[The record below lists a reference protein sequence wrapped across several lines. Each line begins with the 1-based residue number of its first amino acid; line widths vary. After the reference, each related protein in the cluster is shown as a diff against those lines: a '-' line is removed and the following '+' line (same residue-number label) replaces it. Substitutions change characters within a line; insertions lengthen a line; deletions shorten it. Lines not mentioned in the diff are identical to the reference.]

1 MRGWSRLRRT
11 ARSAPPELAR
21 DGKVETVIVGDRGHL
36 GRFTFGLFKR
46 IFELFDTNVVVEP
59 LVPTRL
65 TEAEEILADMQ
76 CVVRHRNV
84 INCERKRKREA
95 ALATRATA
103 AARAEATAV
112 AARATSTASSSN
124 AVQEPAEAAQVWDG
138 VF

>member
-1 MRGWSRLRRT
+1 M
-11 ARSAPPELAR
+11 
-21 DGKVETVIVGDRGHL
+21 IVGDRGHL

-95 ALATRATA
+95 ALATRAA
-103 AARAEATAV
+103 AASRVAV
-112 AARATSTASSSN
+112 
-124 AVQEPAEAAQVWDG
+124 AVQEPAETVQEPAETAQVWDG